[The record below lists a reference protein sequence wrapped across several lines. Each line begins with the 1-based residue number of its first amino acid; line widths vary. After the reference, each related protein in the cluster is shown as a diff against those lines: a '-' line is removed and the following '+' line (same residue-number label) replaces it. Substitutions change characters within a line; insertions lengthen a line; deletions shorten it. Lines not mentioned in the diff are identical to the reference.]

1 MNQKPLVLA
10 VETSSRI
17 GSVVIALGE
26 KILDEATFS
35 APIRHSAEIFPALS
49 NILHRFCRKPDQI
62 DQVHISVGPGSFT
75 GLRIAVTLAKT
86 MHLANAAKI
95 VAVDTLDV
103 IAANATDYIKEE
115 NTTIT
120 FHSESSPYNSKRPVI
135 PNSSSDAE
143 EGPSEVEVPL
153 RLSSTPIG
161 ERQYPERIAT
171 ITDAKRGQFF
181 IAVYKRLHE
190 NTVSPLRNLPSTPI
204 AEQESTSAIRNTQY
218 AIRDTSDEQPV
229 TSDGIWKK
237 VFPDSLMTSSQFL
250 AQFACDENLIW
261 LLGDGLLYYK
271 DKFKADST
279 RFLEQKYWSP
289 RASKVHL
296 LGWKKTLTNQ
306 FEDPLT
312 LTPNYLLRPDIKIK
326 PR

>member
-1 MNQKPLVLA
+1 MTQKPLILA

-49 NILHRFCRKPDQI
+49 NILDRFCRKPDQI

-103 IAANATDYIKEE
+103 IAANATDYIKEQ

-120 FHSESSPYNSKRPVI
+120 FHSESSPYNSERPVL
-135 PNSSSDAE
+135 PNSSSAAA
-143 EGPSEVEVPL
+143 EGPSEVEGPL
-153 RLSSTPIG
+153 SLSSTPFG
-161 ERQYPERIAT
+161 ERQSPERIAT
-171 ITDAKRGQFF
+171 ITDAKRGRFF

-190 NTVSPLRNLPSTPI
+190 NTVSFLRNLSSTPI
-204 AEQESTSAIRNTQY
+204 GEQESTSHYPLSAICY
-218 AIRDTSDEQPV
+218 PLIK
-229 TSDGIWKK
+229 I
-237 VFPDSLMTSSQFL
+237 FPDSLMTASQFL
-250 AQFACDENLIW
+250 AQFACDENPIW
-261 LLGDGLLYYK
+261 LLGDGLLYYR

-279 RFLEQKYWSP
+279 RFLEQKYWGP

-296 LGWKKTLTNQ
+296 LGWKKALTNQ

>member
-1 MNQKPLVLA
+1 MNKKPLVLA

-17 GSVVIALGE
+17 GSVAIALGE
-26 KILDEATFS
+26 KFLAETTFS
-35 APIRHSAEIFPALS
+35 APIRHSAEIFPAIS
-49 NILHRFCRKPDQI
+49 DILQRFSRKPDQI
-62 DQVHISVGPGSFT
+62 EQVHISVGPGSFT

-86 MHLANAAKI
+86 LHLANATKI

-103 IAANATDYIKEE
+103 IASNVTDYIKDK

-120 FHSESSPYNSKRPVI
+120 SKSEQN
-135 PNSSSDAE
+135 
-143 EGPSEVEVPL
+143 EVEDPL
-153 RLSSTPIG
+153 SLSSTPIG
-161 ERQYPERIAT
+161 ERESPERIAT
-171 ITDAKRGQFF
+171 ILDAKRGRFF

-190 NTVSPLRNLPSTPI
+190 STMSFLRNLSSTPI
-204 AEQESTSAIRNTQY
+204 GEQESNSHYPLSAIRY
-218 AIRDTSDEQPV
+218 PLI
-229 TSDGIWKK
+229 K
-237 VFPDSLMTSSQFL
+237 VFPDSLMTASEFL
-250 AQFACDENLIW
+250 TQFACDENPIW

-271 DKFKADST
+271 DKFKADCT

-296 LGWKKTLTNQ
+296 LGWKKALTNQ

-326 PR
+326 TR

>member
-1 MNQKPLVLA
+1 MNKKPLVLA

-49 NILHRFCRKPDQI
+49 NILDRFSRKPDQI

-103 IAANATDYIKEE
+103 IAANATGYIKEQ

-120 FHSESSPYNSKRPVI
+120 FHPESSPYNSERPVL
-135 PNSSSDAE
+135 PNSSSAAAE
-143 EGPSEVEVPL
+143 GASKVEGPLS
-153 RLSSTPIG
+153 LSSTPIG
-161 ERQYPERIAT
+161 ERQSPERIAT

-190 NTVSPLRNLPSTPI
+190 NTVSFLRNLSSTPI
-204 AEQESTSAIRNTQY
+204 GEQESTSHYPLSAIR
-218 AIRDTSDEQPV
+218 
-229 TSDGIWKK
+229 
-237 VFPDSLMTSSQFL
+237 
-250 AQFACDENLIW
+250 
-261 LLGDGLLYYK
+261 
-271 DKFKADST
+271 
-279 RFLEQKYWSP
+279 
-289 RASKVHL
+289 
-296 LGWKKTLTNQ
+296 
-306 FEDPLT
+306 
-312 LTPNYLLRPDIKIK
+312 
-326 PR
+326 